1 MKKLMFAAAAIA
13 AGVAVA
19 DVTSANIVGYK
30 QEVTDGVNPYPII
43 GLSFMPVGGGVAHL
57 SDFVPADGTWH
68 PDDDNLQLINA
79 ESLDADEV
87 YRYCDKTTADDISVS
102 EYGEPGHCDNLIG
115 WWDAWDD
122 IGAEGAERGDREVTP
137 GYGYMGYFMNFSPI
151 SLTSSGEVPTATTT
165 LTTDGI
171 SPYPI
176 IVNYV
181 PRDGMTLAD
190 VTPVD
195 GTWHPDD
202 DNLQLINAESLDAD
216 EVYRYCDKTTADD
229 ISVSEYGEPGLC
241 DNLIGWWDAWDDIG
255 AEGAERGDRPF
266 PVGGGFMGYFMNY
279 SPITLQFKGALE

>member
-1 MKKLMFAAAAIA
+1 M
-13 AGVAVA
+13 
-19 DVTSANIVGYK
+19 
-30 QEVTDGVNPYPII
+30 NPYPII

-57 SDFVPADGTWH
+57 SDFVPANETWNVN
-68 PDDDNLQLINA
+68 DDNLQLINP
-79 ESLDADEV
+79 ETLDADEV
-87 YRYCDKTTADDISVS
+87 YRFCDKMTADLIS
-102 EYGEPGHCDNLIG
+102 EETYQEPGHCDDLIG

-122 IGAEGAERGDREVTP
+122 VGAEGAWRGDREVTP

-190 VTPVD
+190 LVPVND
-195 GTWHPDD
+195 TWNVND
-202 DNLQLINAESLDAD
+202 DNLQLINAETLDAD
-216 EVYRYCDKTTADD
+216 EVYRYCDKTTADI
-229 ISVSEYGEPGLC
+229 ISEETYQEPGHC
-241 DNLIGWWDAWDDIG
+241 DNLIGWWDAWDDVG
-255 AEGAERGDRPF
+255 ADGAERGDRPF